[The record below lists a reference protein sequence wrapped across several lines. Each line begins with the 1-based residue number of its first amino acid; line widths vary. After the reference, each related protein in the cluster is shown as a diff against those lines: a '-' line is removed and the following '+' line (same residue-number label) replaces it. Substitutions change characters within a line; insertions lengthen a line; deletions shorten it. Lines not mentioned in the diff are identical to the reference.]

1 MDKEQKTLH
10 VYYKGSEQ
18 RIKLYD
24 GTEEEKILKLIKRV
38 FKITAP
44 DERMYFQDEN
54 GDLLLLPTSFPKDLS
69 I

>member
-24 GTEEEKILKLIKRV
+24 GTEEEKILK
-38 FKITAP
+38 
-44 DERMYFQDEN
+44 
-54 GDLLLLPTSFPKDLS
+54 
-69 I
+69 

>member
-18 RIKLYD
+18 RTKLYD

-44 DERMYFQDEN
+44 DERIYFQDEN

>member
-44 DERMYFQDEN
+44 DERIYFQDEN
-54 GDLLLLPTSFPKDLS
+54 GDLLLLSTSFPKDLS

>member
-44 DERMYFQDEN
+44 DERIYFQDEN
-54 GDLLLLPTSFPKDLS
+54 GHLLLLSTSFPKDLS

>member
-1 MDKEQKTLH
+1 MEKKQKTLH

-18 RIKLYD
+18 RIKLFD
-24 GTEEEKILKLIKRV
+24 GTKEDKILKLIKRV
-38 FKITAP
+38 FKLTVSDDKIF
-44 DERMYFQDEN
+44 FQDEN

>member
-10 VYYKGSEQ
+10 VYYKGSQ
-18 RIKLYD
+18 QKIKLYD

-44 DERMYFQDEN
+44 DERIYFQDEN

>member
-1 MDKEQKTLH
+1 MDKEKKTLH

-24 GTEEEKILKLIKRV
+24 GTKEEKILKLIKRV

-44 DERMYFQDEN
+44 DERIYFQDEN

>member
-38 FKITAP
+38 FKITVP
-44 DERMYFQDEN
+44 DERIYFQDEN